1 MGIITHTLVN
11 EPCNFPSKNSRYA
24 IEDNIGERLAIHVHF
39 GCDHQE
45 RDSWKVRL
53 HFTYEQF
60 RRVVK
65 AMREAG
71 KV

>member
-1 MGIITHTLVN
+1 MGIITHTLIN
-11 EPCNFPSKNSRYA
+11 EPINFPTPEARYA

-39 GCDHQE
+39 GCDS
-45 RDSWKVRL
+45 RDPTDWKIRL
-53 HFTYEQF
+53 HFTYDEF
-60 RRVVK
+60 RRIVK